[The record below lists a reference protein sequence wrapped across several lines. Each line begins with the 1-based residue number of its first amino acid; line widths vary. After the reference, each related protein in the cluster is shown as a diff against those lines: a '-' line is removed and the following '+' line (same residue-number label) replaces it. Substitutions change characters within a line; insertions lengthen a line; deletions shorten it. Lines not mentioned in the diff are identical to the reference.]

1 MNKIINMN
9 KIIKFYDFC
18 DNYCEKNEK
27 NETCVNNCKV
37 ILKNFFKN
45 VEKYNN
51 ESKIN
56 SFKIIKKFE
65 LNSNK

>member
-1 MNKIINMN
+1 MN

-27 NETCVNNCKV
+27 NKTNDVCVSNCKI
-37 ILKNFFKN
+37 ILNNFFEKI
-45 VEKYNN
+45 EKYNN
-51 ESKIN
+51 EHKTN
-56 SFKIIKKFE
+56 SFKIIKDFE

>member
-1 MNKIINMN
+1 MN

-27 NETCVNNCKV
+27 NETNDVCVNNCKI
-37 ILKNFFKN
+37 ILNNFFKK

-51 ESKIN
+51 EHKTN
-56 SFKIIKKFE
+56 SLKIIKNFE
-65 LNSNK
+65 LNDL